1 MQFNKQL
8 FINFLIL
15 LFPDIS
21 VHFYIILPFSPTIIK
36 KPVHENINSI
46 HWQLHSIYSVDSVT
60 WGNSIHRSEQK
71 RIWGTKLQTNQYS
84 NFPNTANNTHPQ
96 SKEKS
101 FSSFFLTAGSGHHF
115 PLCCSGHSLW
125 DCVSL
130 LTSSLVLL
138 RLYPQ
143 LTAMSI
149 GCISVQPS
157 SVQVF
162 ERLPGDGEEPK
173 RSQPPKRYIS
183 SACPPIGS
191 NWTRCDIV
199 SDLTGH
205 CKQQTTAKK
214 IKLCKVPQK
223 VFPANVSRYW
233 LVLYLSLQKGTLLL
247 QILTDPYL
255 AIHLTP
261 HNDPGK
267 NACTR

>member
-1 MQFNKQL
+1 
-8 FINFLIL
+8 
-15 LFPDIS
+15 
-21 VHFYIILPFSPTIIK
+21 
-36 KPVHENINSI
+36 
-46 HWQLHSIYSVDSVT
+46 
-60 WGNSIHRSEQK
+60 
-71 RIWGTKLQTNQYS
+71 
-84 NFPNTANNTHPQ
+84 
-96 SKEKS
+96 
-101 FSSFFLTAGSGHHF
+101 
-115 PLCCSGHSLW
+115 
-125 DCVSL
+125 
-130 LTSSLVLL
+130 
-138 RLYPQ
+138 
-143 LTAMSI
+143 MSI

-157 SVQVF
+157 SVQVL

-199 SDLTGH
+199 SDLTGNNS
-205 CKQQTTAKK
+205 KK

-267 NACTR
+267 NACTTQYYHAHNILLKIYSTAYCLTSDDNMNKTNKKCLIMIGLL

>member
-1 MQFNKQL
+1 MQRKEL
-8 FINFLIL
+8 LI
-15 LFPDIS
+15 
-21 VHFYIILPFSPTIIK
+21 
-36 KPVHENINSI
+36 
-46 HWQLHSIYSVDSVT
+46 Q
-60 WGNSIHRSEQK
+60 
-71 RIWGTKLQTNQYS
+71 
-84 NFPNTANNTHPQ
+84 
-96 SKEKS
+96 
-101 FSSFFLTAGSGHHF
+101 FFLTAGSGHHF
-115 PLCCSGHSLW
+115 PLCSSGHSLW

-183 SACPPIGS
+183 SACHPLGS

-199 SDLTGH
+199 SDPTGH

-214 IKLCKVPQK
+214 PNSAKCHKKSFLLMWAAIDLYFTWACRKALCCY
-223 VFPANVSRYW
+223 RYW
-233 LVLYLSLQKGTLLL
+233 LIR
-247 QILTDPYL
+247 ILPF
-255 AIHLTP
+255 I
-261 HNDPGK
+261 
-267 NACTR
+267 